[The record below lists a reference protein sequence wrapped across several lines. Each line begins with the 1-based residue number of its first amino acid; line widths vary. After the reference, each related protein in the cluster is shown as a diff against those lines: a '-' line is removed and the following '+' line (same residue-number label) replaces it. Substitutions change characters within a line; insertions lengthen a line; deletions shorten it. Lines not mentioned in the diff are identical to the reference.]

1 MSTTN
6 DLFEK
11 MLENQTKAIN
21 TFVET
26 GNKWQDALRS
36 GNVME
41 KSSELY
47 QDWLNTQVSL
57 WKNTTNEAGHTTENT
72 FNTTT
77 TNVDDYYKN
86 ILNTQVE
93 AVKKASEFNLNL
105 MNAIMNFGKNNA
117 ETQINYTTMHNNW
130 NTLFESWTKTLN
142 STYEMLSNTTTTNS
156 MNKEIFNN
164 MYNTTNLLTKFQEYF
179 TPYFNSWKNGTLNVD
194 AMKNAFN
201 PMNTKKM
208 TEEMFSTFF
217 NGNTWNKL
225 IESNTRMVKDFFM
238 NQKNTNKEFENF
250 WNTYTEKFPAF
261 INADW
266 ANQTNSFKNISTS
279 YSELFA
285 PIMKLVSNEKE
296 KESVTLTLDTIDK
309 STEYS
314 IKLAQLQYHLHTTGQ
329 KVFEE
334 LSNLMVEKATKNDWT
349 PTTQTW
355 FNEWIKISEKHYTA
369 LFATEEFSK
378 LKAELLTLT
387 MTVKNNIN
395 KQFEG
400 RIEHLPIVVKS
411 EMDELYETIHN
422 LRNTIKHLEEK
433 VNTLSTA
440 NTTTTNTTT
449 TNTTATATAKTT
461 AKKATV

>member
-1 MSTTN
+1 
-6 DLFEK
+6 
-11 MLENQTKAIN
+11 
-21 TFVET
+21 
-26 GNKWQDALRS
+26 
-36 GNVME
+36 
-41 KSSELY
+41 
-47 QDWLNTQVSL
+47 
-57 WKNTTNEAGHTTENT
+57 
-72 FNTTT
+72 
-77 TNVDDYYKN
+77 
-86 ILNTQVE
+86 
-93 AVKKASEFNLNL
+93 
-105 MNAIMNFGKNNA
+105 
-117 ETQINYTTMHNNW
+117 
-130 NTLFESWTKTLN
+130 LFESWTKTLN
-142 STYEMLSNTTTTNS
+142 STYEMLSNTTTNS

-164 MYNTTNLLTKFQEYF
+164 MYNTTNLLTKFQEYY
-179 TPYFNSWKNGTLNVD
+179 TPYINSWKNGTLNTE

-250 WNTYTEKFPAF
+250 WNTYTEKFPTL

-266 ANQTNSFKNISTS
+266 TNQTNALKNITTS

-296 KESVTLTLDTIDK
+296 KESMTLTLDTIDK

-329 KVFEE
+329 KVSEE
-334 LSNLMVEKATKNDWT
+334 LSTLMMEKAKNNDWT
-349 PTTQTW
+349 GTTQTW

-369 LFATEEFSK
+369 LFGTKEFSK
-378 LKAELLTLT
+378 LKSELLTLT

-395 KQFEG
+395 KQFES

-411 EMDELYETIHN
+411 EIDELYETIHN
-422 LRNTIKHLEEK
+422 LRKTIKHLEDK
-433 VNTLSTA
+433 FNTYTA
-440 NTTTTNTTT
+440 KETTTATAATTTNTNTTTNTTT
-449 TNTTATATAKTT
+449 AAKTA